1 VDPHTSQ
8 DMPLEHWG
16 KVPSI
21 FQHVHSAT
29 FPRMLING
37 IHGSQPLGCCRPGY
51 GRLVHGGI
59 ITQRHNCKYPRERGA
74 VRRGKACFPSSGGK
88 HGFGEHSAYGHGAA
102 EQNVGKYSWCWDGTS
117 PQQGA
122 FRSAA
127 SACWIIA
134 SA

>member
-37 IHGSQPLGCCRPGY
+37 IHGSQP
-51 GRLVHGGI
+51 
-59 ITQRHNCKYPRERGA
+59 
-74 VRRGKACFPSSGGK
+74 S
-88 HGFGEHSAYGHGAA
+88 HSAAA
-102 EQNVGKYSWCWDGTS
+102 GLDMDGWCTVGS
-117 PQQGA
+117 
-122 FRSAA
+122 
-127 SACWIIA
+127 
-134 SA
+134 